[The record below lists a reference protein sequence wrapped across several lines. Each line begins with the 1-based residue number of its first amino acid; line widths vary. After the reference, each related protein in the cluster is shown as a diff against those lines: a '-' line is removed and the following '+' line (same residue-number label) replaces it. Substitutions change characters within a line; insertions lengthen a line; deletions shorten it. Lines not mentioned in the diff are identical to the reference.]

1 MTDPK
6 VISRI
11 EALDV
16 AITQLDDSELA
27 NILLRIVKEL
37 VVIHYQ
43 IDVSAVKK

>member
-6 VISRI
+6 VVQRL

-16 AITQLDDSELA
+16 EITRLDVGPVLM

-37 VVIHYQ
+37 VIIHSQ
-43 IDVSAVKK
+43 IDHK